1 MSMTDLFSMQSED
14 DAVDLGVVFSP
25 SPETLYVFGASYMK
39 DKSTSGT
46 LKIVDP
52 QGAPYATYDVW
63 QSKWI
68 LAADTDT

>member
-1 MSMTDLFSMQSED
+1 
-14 DAVDLGVVFSP
+14 
-25 SPETLYVFGASYMK
+25 MK